1 MNDVLTD
8 IDRRRNLDGGFGPS
22 VDSPSEPEPTALI
35 ALAFDD
41 DAARRWL
48 LSDQQAD
55 GSVGVRV
62 GGAFRDVTA
71 LGALAI
77 PTGPARE
84 RALDHVEIVAG
95 RNVPDPAMTASGW
108 PWTDGAHG
116 WTEPTA
122 WGCLALRLLRPTATS
137 RVTDAVA
144 MFAERECVGGG
155 WNYGSR
161 TTVGID
167 LHPYVQTTAL
177 ALLALGGTAPEL
189 TTRGV
194 DRLRETW
201 RSEAS
206 GDLSL
211 AVASCALR
219 AFRAPDAVEAERRNR
234 ERAVMGTEDNVIFAW
249 QAFALGAMG
258 PWVVR

>member
-1 MNDVLTD
+1 MDGWPRD
-8 IDRRRNLDGGFGPS
+8 IDRRRNLDGGFGPRI
-22 VDSPSEPEPTALI
+22 DMPSEPEPTALV

-41 DAARRWL
+41 EPARRWL
-48 LSDQQAD
+48 ISDQRSD
-55 GSVGVRV
+55 GSIGIRA

-71 LGALAI
+71 LGALAL
-77 PTGPARE
+77 PSGPSRE
-84 RALDHVEIVAG
+84 RALDHVLTVAG
-95 RNVPDPAMTASGW
+95 RNVPDPAMTAAGW
-108 PWTDGAHG
+108 PWTVDAHG

-122 WGCLALRLLRPTATS
+122 WGCLAMRLLRPSETA
-137 RVTDAVA
+137 RVADALA

-161 TTVGID
+161 TTLGVD

-177 ALLALGGTAPEL
+177 ALLALGGSAPEL

-194 DRLRETW
+194 RRLEETW

-211 AVASCALR
+211 ATASCALR
-219 AFRAPDAVEAERRNR
+219 TFQSADAIEAERANHA
-234 ERAVMGTEDNVIFAW
+234 RADIGTEDNVILAW
-249 QAFALGAMG
+249 QAFALGAIG
-258 PWVVR
+258 PWSDR